1 MCCALAEA
9 KKAGQSGEV
18 PVGCVIVHE
27 NEIVASAGNS
37 CIKDN
42 SPLRHA
48 EVNAIE
54 IACKKAKNYRLT
66 DHIMFV
72 TLEPCHMCCMAIVHA
87 RIKKVYFSLIE
98 PKSGAVVTNDNF
110 FDHEHLNHK
119 VEYEYGSHELDSKKL
134 LQNFFINKRS

>member
-18 PVGCVIVHE
+18 PVGCVIVHN
-27 NEIVASAGNS
+27 NEIVASASNS

-42 SPLRHA
+42 SPVRHA

-54 IACKKAKNYRLT
+54 IACKKAKNYRLI

-87 RIKKVYFSLIE
+87 RISKVYFSLTE

-110 FDHEHLNHK
+110 FDHKYLNHK
-119 VEYEYGSHELDSKKL
+119 VKYEYGMRAIDSKTL
-134 LQNFFINKRS
+134 LQNFFIEKRN

>member
-9 KKAGQSGEV
+9 KKAGESGEV
-18 PVGCVIVHE
+18 PVGCVIVHD

-54 IACKKAKNYRLT
+54 IACKKTKNFRP
-66 DHIMFV
+66 
-72 TLEPCHMCCMAIVHA
+72 TLSYEIWIIA
-87 RIKKVYFSLIE
+87 RRKKNKIK
-98 PKSGAVVTNDNF
+98 
-110 FDHEHLNHK
+110 
-119 VEYEYGSHELDSKKL
+119 
-134 LQNFFINKRS
+134 INS

>member
-1 MCCALAEA
+1 M
-9 KKAGQSGEV
+9 
-18 PVGCVIVHE
+18 IVHE

-54 IACKKAKNYRLT
+54 IACKKANNYRLT

-87 RIKKVYFSLIE
+87 RIKKVFFSLTE

-110 FDHEHLNHK
+110 FDHNYLNHK
-119 VEYEYGSHELDSKKL
+119 VKYEHGMRAIDSKTL
-134 LQNFFINKRS
+134 LQNFFIKKRN

>member
-87 RIKKVYFSLIE
+87 RIKKVFFSLTE
-98 PKSGAVVTNDNF
+98 PKSGAVVTNDIL
-110 FDHEHLNHK
+110 FDHNYLNHK
-119 VEYEYGSHELDSKKL
+119 VK
-134 LQNFFINKRS
+134 